1 MTRTIYVG
9 GTPFKVEVVKDAK
22 AMSIGLSEHKEL
34 KKGHG
39 MIFDFGEP
47 QRVTMNMFEMSFPL
61 DMLFIDSKK
70 KVVAVETMHPGEHEV
85 TFNDIRY
92 VLEVNRGEGILLLD
106 EYVSLKKP
114 KAEESSQNI
123 TIANPK
129 IAYPG
134 DKEKFENGG
143 SFQLVE
149 AGVKALPGKMHV
161 LDDKGT
167 VLMNI
172 DGGERIFSIKHTEDL
187 MKLAAKVKDGELEP
201 EALGKLMSK
210 IIKIQD
216 TQTPEYVD

>member
-9 GTPFKVEVVKDAK
+9 DTPFKVEVVKDAK

-39 MIFDFGEP
+39 MIFDFGES
-47 QRVTMNMFEMSFPL
+47 QRVTMNMFEMEFPL

-70 KVVAVETMHPGEHEV
+70 KVTAVETMHPGKHEV
-85 TFNDIRY
+85 TFNDIKY
-92 VLEVNRGEGILLLD
+92 VLEVNRGEGVLLLD

-114 KAEESSQNI
+114 VVNEDVQNI
-123 TIANPK
+123 TVANPK
-129 IAYPG
+129 
-134 DKEKFENGG
+134 FEQGG

-149 AGVKALPGKMHV
+149 EGVKALPGKMHV

-187 MKLAAKVKDGELEP
+187 MRLAAKVKSGDLEP

-216 TQTPEYVD
+216 TQKPEYVD